1 MELSPMQLVRAEV
14 LAVLNSA
21 TVRVVLA
28 PGEGLAHGGIHCD
41 LAADLIAPSLRL
53 PGTMLWVQLDGA
65 GRVLSASRREE

>member
-1 MELSPMQLVRAEV
+1 MELPAVQPVRAEV

-28 PGEGLAHGGIHCD
+28 PGEGPVDGGIHCD

-65 GRVLSASRREE
+65 GRVLSASRRDE